1 MMARC
6 WAKTAGFVVLFGF
19 AVHCAMAK
27 SRCGR
32 LEMAWFIS
40 MLNYI
45 RYLLW
50 CGVGSVERLML
61 FAAVWVSLTSPRQCC
76 SIGGC
81 GSAGTSIA
89 GMYIHIKV

>member
-6 WAKTAGFVVLFGF
+6 WGKTAGFVVLFGF

-40 MLNYI
+40 MLHTI
-45 RYLLW
+45 LVVW
-50 CGVGSVERLML
+50 SGVGGATDALRGGVGFPHLTEAVL
-61 FAAVWVSLTSPRQCC
+61 FDRWLRF
-76 SIGGC
+76 GGN
-81 GSAGTSIA
+81 I
-89 GMYIHIKV
+89 